1 MLPQPNQT
9 IERVHVNKVGLHALF
24 FEISEELGYSLERI
38 EEQNYLTALEN
49 LITLW
54 EEQGYIEVYSEK
66 RDRQYGR
73 IKCSDSAP
81 NSVPWYID
89 LHHARLLRTGEND
102 PLVTV
107 VFEKFDEFGEPCAI
121 ASLRFL
127 TNHDLMF
134 GEDDPKIKSNA
145 AYMKEIRK
153 RIDALIQ
160 EGNRFS
166 EEQRQ
171 LNREKREAHNK

>member
-1 MLPQPNQT
+1 MSPQPNQT
-9 IERVHVNKVGLHALF
+9 IKRVHVTKVGLHALF
-24 FEISEELGYSLERI
+24 FEISEELGYSLELI
-38 EEQNYLTALEN
+38 DEQNYLTALED

-54 EEQGYIEVYSEK
+54 ETQGYIEVYSE
-66 RDRQYGR
+66 RQDRQYGR

-89 LHHARLLRTGEND
+89 LHHARLLNTGEND

-107 VFEKFDEFGEPCAI
+107 VFEELDEFGEPSAI

-134 GEDDPKIKSNA
+134 GEENPKIKSNT
-145 AYMKEIRK
+145 AYMKEIRR

-166 EEQRQ
+166 EEQRR
-171 LNREKREAHNK
+171 LNRDIRKSSQ